1 MNLFDLPI
9 QPRTTVKSQ
18 VVNRKLP
25 KSNHKISERN
35 FAAKDSSTMTIDF
48 DHKLSNRAEW

>member
-35 FAAKDSSTMTIDF
+35 FTAKDSSTMTIDF